1 MAAILL
7 QLINMPRYGTSIDTK
22 SFGQILGRDNPILF
36 HQCNDAFSV
45 ILSIFLS
52 TFLSTVVRRVGR
64 NRWFLAE
71 DGCKESFLLV
81 FRKRESIFGKDASDT
96 WNAGSNAFDEV
107 HPSEYAEYKRIP
119 GAA

>member
-1 MAAILL
+1 
-7 QLINMPRYGTSIDTK
+7 MPRYGTSIDTK